1 MNDGATHND
10 LLLESVRVAE
20 LHCAAFL
27 FSVNARQFS
36 NVSGSNTEPSVQR
49 IMRQMTALWGLHI
62 LRVYGDQGYMEG
74 FLSPKQMKDIEKGYL
89 EVYSRYSCKTIPAN

>member
-1 MNDGATHND
+1 M
-10 LLLESVRVAE
+10 
-20 LHCAAFL
+20 

-36 NVSGSNTEPSVQR
+36 SVPGSNIDPSIQR

-74 FLSPKQMKDIEKGYL
+74 FLSPKQMKNIEKEYL
-89 EVYSRYSCKTIPAN
+89 EVNFRYSCIIYRSNLTFI